1 MGPAVHSI
9 HRFPLTAPL
18 PDRVPVDPVVAPP
31 PSPIHRGLKCQRDP
45 WRRCSPVP
53 SASKEP
59 ETRCGEG
66 FMWTHS
72 LARCH
77 RRSCVS
83 VPLPFSWACRR
94 TVGHRPSLL
103 ETVCRSLRQR
113 ACLHGASISESGWG
127 EGRRHEHTVADAL
140 VIDLS
145 QQDINQ
151 EVYNFLATAG
161 AKYGVGFWRPGSGII
176 HQVKQGLAAFGC
188 GQGNRLPFRNRERL
202 RACGSRGFTGP
213 RRNWMTSPSP

>member
-1 MGPAVHSI
+1 MRGRVYVD
-9 HRFPLTAPL
+9 PL
-18 PDRVPVDPVVAPP
+18 PGQVSPKELCLCTFAVLLGLPADCGP
-31 PSPIHRGLKCQRDP
+31 PSK
-45 WRRCSPVP
+45 
-53 SASKEP
+53 
-59 ETRCGEG
+59 
-66 FMWTHS
+66 
-72 LARCH
+72 
-77 RRSCVS
+77 
-83 VPLPFSWACRR
+83 PF
-94 TVGHRPSLL
+94 GN
-103 ETVCRSLRQR
+103 CRSLRQR

-188 GQGNRLPFRNRERL
+188 GQGNRLPFRNREHL